1 MAWYFDTSALVKLV
15 LAEPETR
22 ALEKWLQGHAAVVSS
37 DLTRTELL
45 RAVRR
50 AAPREMVRARQVLDG
65 VALLTLTTAVCER
78 AALLDPALLRSLDA
92 LHLAAAMQL
101 GDALDGVVTYETRF
115 AEACATHGVAVV
127 APAP

>member
-1 MAWYFDTSALVKLV
+1 MAWYLDTSALVRLV
-15 LAEPETR
+15 RAEPETR
-22 ALEKWLQGHAAVVSS
+22 ALEKWLQSHAAVVSS

-50 AAPREMVRARQVLDG
+50 AAPRAMVRARQVLDG
-65 VALLTLTTAVCER
+65 VALLAITTAVCER

-92 LHLAAAMQL
+92 LHLSAAMQL
-101 GDALDGVVTYETRF
+101 GDALDGVVTYDSRF
-115 AEACATHGVAVV
+115 AEACATHGVSVV